1 MVSVNG
7 FCQFVL
13 RAQAVRLRNPRQV
26 GCMVERRNVA
36 TGMPGQQLARCLPW

>member
-36 TGMPGQQLARCLPW
+36 TGMPDRQLAYCLLW